1 MEWGFRRGGWFGI
14 VPLTPW
20 VLVQLAG
27 IVVKDPCCS
36 GQAES
41 GFGMNFV
48 KAFCAYDITIIP
60 LPIPYP
66 IPSLALSISST
77 SLCCTGR
84 VAGRP
89 VLGGYKYK
97 DWGDSS
103 DS

>member
-66 IPSLALSISST
+66 IPSLALSFFVDIFMLHRPSGGE
-77 SLCCTGR
+77 TGSR
-84 VAGRP
+84 GIKIQG
-89 VLGGYKYK
+89 LGGFE
-97 DWGDSS
+97 
-103 DS
+103 